1 MDTVQGGT
9 MTDPGV
15 SLIPRSSKTTKK
27 RRPGFRPAAKKS
39 NQNKNNNNKT
49 PKSTTTTTPKVS
61 DSSIETNKSLEVPVR
76 TGTAASSN
84 SNSNS
89 NSNSKDGKITNDER
103 SKEVNE
109 SLSIGTKKITEER
122 TKEIIENGSNDASS
136 LVNRPKESV
145 AALSISNETGSSA
158 LESSTD
164 TDFDGSATA
173 AVAADTNTITNTASA
188 KKNTISWADTTSTG
202 AATTTSNTASTKKN
216 TISNRKRKIVT
227 PNNKRIRIGSSFKT
241 NSAISTPAPSSK
253 DQNEDDDNQ
262 KSTPISVTTPDPQQQ
277 QQQQQNTD
285 ENNSL
290 MIVET
295 KKASIATTN
304 VYKSSASIP
313 ALSSHDQAILNQ
325 INEENANEEENV
337 EGSRMN
343 MFCSRFKGPKREVK
357 SDKDAS
363 SKKSSQNGKKSNDN
377 SSKVSDTAATGGAAI
392 GTSDSTTKNDTNS
405 SDMDINHNTT
415 TTNGAPVVQ
424 IIDGEIVLQESSVML
439 PSRRS
444 VQEVEE
450 EYQDNVV
457 EEDAQMAIVQASYNS
472 FLTKGDH
479 GKTRK
484 KGNWSIKETERFYLA
499 LQQLGPDFGSMEALF
514 FENERTRRQLK
525 HKYQKELS
533 RNSNFVQ
540 ELALN
545 PKYQIDLGKLLL
557 LLCHCYY
564 MENCERVSSKC
575 LHSLEIS
582 FPSVFFISTNNYLYL
597 L

>member
-1 MDTVQGGT
+1 LDTIQGT
-9 MTDPGV
+9 MTDPV

-49 PKSTTTTTPKVS
+49 TQSTTTTSKVS
-61 DSSIETNKSLEVPVR
+61 DATIETNNSLEVSAQI
-76 TGTAASSN
+76 GTAASSS
-84 SNSNS
+84 SNN
-89 NSNSKDGKITNDER
+89 NNNNNNNINDGKITNDER
-103 SKEVNE
+103 SKEVSE
-109 SLSIGTKKITEER
+109 SLSTGITSNTEEKIKEITETE
-122 TKEIIENGSNDASS
+122 SNDVNSVTNRSS
-136 LVNRPKESV
+136 KESSV
-145 AALSISNETGSSA
+145 AALSISKESYTGNDCDSSA
-158 LESSTD
+158 TY
-164 TDFDGSATA
+164 AAA
-173 AVAADTNTITNTASA
+173 AVAV
-188 KKNTISWADTTSTG
+188 ADTTSTTDSTTNAASTKKNAISWAETTSTG
-202 AATTTSNTASTKKN
+202 AITTTSTNTASSTKKN
-216 TISNRKRKIVT
+216 TISNRKRKIIT
-227 PNNKRIRIGSSFKT
+227 PNNKRIRVGTSFQTK
-241 NSAISTPAPSSK
+241 SVISTPAPSSTSPIVK
-253 DQNEDDDNQ
+253 NQNEDADGTNQ
-262 KSTPISVTTPDPQQQ
+262 KSTAICVTTPDPQQ

-295 KKASIATTN
+295 KKASIATNIST
-304 VYKSSASIP
+304 SSAIIP

-325 INEENANEEENV
+325 INEENANEEENNV

-343 MFCSRFKGPKREVK
+343 MYCSRFKGPKRKVK
-357 SDKDAS
+357 GDKDGS
-363 SKKSSQNGKKSNDN
+363 SKKSSQNGKKNYNDN
-377 SSKVSDTAATGGAAI
+377 SSKVTDTAATGAAT
-392 GTSDSTTKNDTNS
+392 GTSDSTTTKDSNS
-405 SDMDINHNTT
+405 SNIHTNNNTT

-439 PSRRS
+439 PARRS

-484 KGNWSIKETERFYLA
+484 TGNWSTKETKRFYVA

-514 FENERTRRQLK
+514 FENQRTRRQLK

-557 LLCHCYY
+557 LLYY
-564 MENCERVSSKC
+564 
-575 LHSLEIS
+575 
-582 FPSVFFISTNNYLYL
+582 Y
-597 L
+597 

>member
-49 PKSTTTTTPKVS
+49 PKSTTTTTTTTPKVS
-61 DSSIETNKSLEVPVR
+61 DSTIETNKSLKVPAQ
-76 TGTAASSN
+76 TG
-84 SNSNS
+84 NSNS

-202 AATTTSNTASTKKN
+202 ATTTTSNTASTKKN

-357 SDKDAS
+357 GDKDAS

-564 MENCERVSSKC
+564 MENCERVCSNC

-582 FPSVFFISTNNYLYL
+582 FPPFFFISTNNYLYL

>member
-1 MDTVQGGT
+1 LDTVQGGT

-39 NQNKNNNNKT
+39 NQNKNNNTKT
-49 PKSTTTTTPKVS
+49 PKSTTTTTTPKVS
-61 DSSIETNKSLEVPVR
+61 DSTIETNKSLKVPAR
-76 TGTAASSN
+76 TGTAANFN

-109 SLSIGTKKITEER
+109 SSSIGTKKIREER

-136 LVNRPKESV
+136 VVNRPKESV

-202 AATTTSNTASTKKN
+202 ATTTTSNTASTKKN

-227 PNNKRIRIGSSFKT
+227 SNNKRIRIGSSFKT
-241 NSAISTPAPSSK
+241 NSAISTPASSSK

-262 KSTPISVTTPDPQQQ
+262 KSTSISVTTPDP

-357 SDKDAS
+357 GDKDAS

-564 MENCERVSSKC
+564 MENCERVCSNC

-582 FPSVFFISTNNYLYL
+582 FPPFYFH
-597 L
+597 

>member
-1 MDTVQGGT
+1 M
-9 MTDPGV
+9 
-15 SLIPRSSKTTKK
+15 
-27 RRPGFRPAAKKS
+27 
-39 NQNKNNNNKT
+39 
-49 PKSTTTTTPKVS
+49 
-61 DSSIETNKSLEVPVR
+61 
-76 TGTAASSN
+76 
-84 SNSNS
+84 
-89 NSNSKDGKITNDER
+89 
-103 SKEVNE
+103 
-109 SLSIGTKKITEER
+109 
-122 TKEIIENGSNDASS
+122 
-136 LVNRPKESV
+136 
-145 AALSISNETGSSA
+145 
-158 LESSTD
+158 ESSTD

-202 AATTTSNTASTKKN
+202 ATTTTSNTASTKKN

-357 SDKDAS
+357 GDKDAS

-564 MENCERVSSKC
+564 MENCERVSSNC

>member
-1 MDTVQGGT
+1 
-9 MTDPGV
+9 MTDPV
-15 SLIPRSSKTTKK
+15 SLFPRSSKTTKK

-39 NQNKNNNNKT
+39 NQNKSNNNKT
-49 PKSTTTTTPKVS
+49 TQSTTTKPKVS
-61 DSSIETNKSLEVPVR
+61 DATIETNISSKVPAQI
-76 TGTAASSN
+76 GTAGTSNSSSN
-84 SNSNS
+84 NNNNNNSN
-89 NSNSKDGKITNDER
+89 DGKITNDEK
-103 SKEVNE
+103 SKEVSE
-109 SLSIGTKKITEER
+109 PLSIGTKNSTEEK
-122 TKEIIENGSNDASS
+122 TKAITENGSNDASS
-136 LVNRPKESV
+136 VTNRSSKESV
-145 AALSISNETGSSA
+145 AALSISKETHSSA
-158 LESSTD
+158 LESSTGND
-164 TDFDGSATA
+164 CDGSA
-173 AVAADTNTITNTASA
+173 AVAADTDTTATNTAST
-188 KKNTISWADTTSTG
+188 KINTISWADTTSTG
-202 AATTTSNTASTKKN
+202 ATTTTSNTASTKKN
-216 TISNRKRKIVT
+216 TISSRKRKIIT
-227 PNNKRIRIGSSFKT
+227 PNNKRIRVGTSFKT
-241 NSAISTPAPSSK
+241 NSVISTPAPSSK
-253 DQNEDDDNQ
+253 DQNEDDDHQ
-262 KSTPISVTTPDPQQQ
+262 KATAICVTTPDPQQ

-304 VYKSSASIP
+304 IHTSSASIP

-325 INEENANEEENV
+325 LNEENANEVENV
-337 EGSRMN
+337 EESRMN

-357 SDKDAS
+357 GDKDAS
-363 SKKSSQNGKKSNDN
+363 SKKSSQNGKKSNGN
-377 SSKVSDTAATGGAAI
+377 SSKVADAAATSGAATC
-392 GTSDSTTKNDTNS
+392 TSDSTTINDPNS
-405 SDMDINHNTT
+405 SNMNNNNNTT
-415 TTNGAPVVQ
+415 TTNGAPEVQ

-439 PSRRS
+439 PARRS

-484 KGNWSIKETERFYLA
+484 TGNWSIKETKRFYIA

-514 FENERTRRQLK
+514 FENQRTRRQLK

-557 LLCHCYY
+557 LLCYCYS
-564 MENCERVSSKC
+564 MKKCERVCSNF
-575 LHSLEIS
+575 LHS
-582 FPSVFFISTNNYLYL
+582 
-597 L
+597 

>member
-61 DSSIETNKSLEVPVR
+61 DSTIETNKSLKVPAQ
-76 TGTAASSN
+76 TG
-84 SNSNS
+84 NSNS

-136 LVNRPKESV
+136 VVNRPKESV

-188 KKNTISWADTTSTG
+188 SARKNTISWADTTSTG
-202 AATTTSNTASTKKN
+202 ATTTTSNTASTKKN

-262 KSTPISVTTPDPQQQ
+262 KSTPISVTTPDPQQQQ

-357 SDKDAS
+357 GDKDAS

-564 MENCERVSSKC
+564 MENCECVCSNC
-575 LHSLEIS
+575 LHSLESS
-582 FPSVFFISTNNYLYL
+582 FPPFFFISTNNYLYL